1 MEKKG
6 YVSMFIGDVSSFEE
20 LESYVMQ
27 SYTEDGDWVNSQFE
41 KDFSIEY
48 YDEDFLEVEFYNEPS
63 NDLRVILKGFSYD
76 EKIIPGFI
84 GICGEYLDQ
93 EVNSVILLYNFAYD
107 GTVKETNRFRFLGR
121 YHICK

>member
-48 YDEDFLEVEFYNEPS
+48 FADGVWL
-63 NDLRVILKGFSYD
+63 
-76 EKIIPGFI
+76 
-84 GICGEYLDQ
+84 C
-93 EVNSVILLYNFAYD
+93 NSSRSHLS
-107 GTVKETNRFRFLGR
+107 
-121 YHICK
+121 